1 MVDRERAAAILL
13 GGLSVL
19 SDAERLTVLGAV
31 LVVLTIIGVGMVWRR

>member
-1 MVDRERAAAILL
+1 M
-13 GGLSVL
+13 L